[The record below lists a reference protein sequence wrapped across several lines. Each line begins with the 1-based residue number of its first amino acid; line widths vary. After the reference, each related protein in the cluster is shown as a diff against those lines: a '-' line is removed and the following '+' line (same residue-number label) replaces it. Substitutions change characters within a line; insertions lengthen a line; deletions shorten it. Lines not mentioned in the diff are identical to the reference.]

1 MFKSKFNKIKEYQE
15 KVTFYYA
22 KKIINKHPETFGDW
36 SDEKLTRFVKYTIN
50 PKRTRLSR
58 SEKKEFEQVSKIKL
72 DLKEAKELFK

>member
-36 SDEKLTRFVKYTIN
+36 SDEKLMRFVKYTIN
-50 PKRTRLSR
+50 PKRIKLSK
-58 SEKKEFEQVSKIKL
+58 SEEKEFDQVAKIRL
-72 DLKEAKELFK
+72 GVNEMKEIFK